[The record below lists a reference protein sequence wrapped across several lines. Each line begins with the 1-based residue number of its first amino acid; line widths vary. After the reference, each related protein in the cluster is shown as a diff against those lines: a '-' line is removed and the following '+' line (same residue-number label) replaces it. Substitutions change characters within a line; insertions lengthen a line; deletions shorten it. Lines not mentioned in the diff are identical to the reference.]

1 MKKWILN
8 IFATTG
14 LMLAFVL
21 TVTPP
26 LARSAACARPAPQ
39 ERQEGF
45 QDLRRAEQL
54 LKEARTV
61 LTAAPGE
68 YGGHRDKPRWPLLAA
83 DIDSPTR
90 PVIIG

>member
-8 IFATTG
+8 ILATTG

-26 LARSAACARPAPQ
+26 LARSAAGAPPAPQ

-54 LKEARTV
+54 LREARTV
-61 LTAAPGE
+61 LTAAQGE
-68 YGGHRDKPRWPLLAA
+68 YGGHRDKAIKH
-83 DIDSPTR
+83 IDEA
-90 PVIIG
+90 IGQIHEAYEHH